1 MAVDRQ
7 RIYHK
12 RDRLR
17 QLRVFCHAARMESIS
32 RAAESLGLS
41 QPAVSLHVRE
51 LEHEMEAMLFDRSGP
66 RIALT
71 SAGERLFRL
80 ANPMVEAM
88 DRLPDAF
95 TEGLDDLISGEVR
108 MTAGPSGVAF
118 VLPPFLKR
126 FRDEY
131 PGIRLQVRNALVVQ
145 GLELLSANEV
155 DFVVGGREP
164 ETKDFLYHPVFSYE
178 LVLITSLDHP
188 LAGRESV
195 DIREAAEYPAIV
207 PPAGTYNRQFGES
220 IAHRFGV
227 EAKVAIEASGWG
239 VIKGYVEAG
248 LGISIVPSL
257 CLGEKER
264 LWVIPFGQ
272 HARPRSYGVFTRRGR
287 NLSPPAER
295 FIRMMAPDFPPVEKL
310 APEFES

>member
-155 DFVVGGREP
+155 DFVVGGEGARDEGLSLP
-164 ETKDFLYHPVFSYE
+164 SGLLLRTRPHHLSRPSARRTRVGGHPG
-178 LVLITSLDHP
+178 
-188 LAGRESV
+188 GRRVSR
-195 DIREAAEYPAIV
+195 DRAA
-207 PPAGTYNRQFGES
+207 
-220 IAHRFGV
+220 
-227 EAKVAIEASGWG
+227 
-239 VIKGYVEAG
+239 
-248 LGISIVPSL
+248 
-257 CLGEKER
+257 
-264 LWVIPFGQ
+264 
-272 HARPRSYGVFTRRGR
+272 RRH
-287 NLSPPAER
+287 L
-295 FIRMMAPDFPPVEKL
+295 
-310 APEFES
+310 